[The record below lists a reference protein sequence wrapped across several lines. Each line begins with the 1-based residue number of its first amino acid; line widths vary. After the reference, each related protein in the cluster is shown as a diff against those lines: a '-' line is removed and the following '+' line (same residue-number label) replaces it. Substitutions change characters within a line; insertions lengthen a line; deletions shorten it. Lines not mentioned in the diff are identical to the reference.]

1 MKRKRGLLALMLA
14 GGGGKAAVDEEYII
28 YIYIPHCSQEEETT
42 RLGRSTGKSR
52 NVTPIFTQLLHVFIV
67 RLLSGTI
74 GILPVTCC
82 LSYRIAPVF
91 RFVSSFPDASVE
103 K

>member
-14 GGGGKAAVDEEYII
+14 GGGGKAAVDEEYIL
-28 YIYIPHCSQEEETT
+28 YIYIPHCTQEETS

-52 NVTPIFTQLLHVFIV
+52 NVTPIFTQLLHVFIA